1 MLVFNMYSS
10 NQRTQRNTNMD
21 NQDSYL
27 DYVKTLTASEIRI
40 EIKEVVAEYH
50 EGDHHMKAQCRED
63 FIVLTNALEDRG

>member
-1 MLVFNMYSS
+1 
-10 NQRTQRNTNMD
+10 MD

-40 EIKEVVAEYH
+40 EIKEVADEYH